1 MMARTAPAWPSE
13 AALTGQFVT
22 LEPLR
27 THHVP
32 DLQAAVLD
40 GEPHKLWFAK
50 VPSPDEMPA
59 YVAQAMTAA
68 AKLGHVA
75 FAVRHHASH
84 AIVGTTRFYQVE
96 ADHRRVALGY
106 TWYAQSV
113 RRTAVNTEC
122 KYLMLQ
128 HAFDT
133 HQAIAVELQTH
144 FFNHASRAAIERLG
158 AKQDGIL
165 RSHQIMKDGSVRD
178 TVVYSIIASEW
189 SSVKHHLQSR
199 LAQHSS
205 ST

>member
-1 MMARTAPAWPSE
+1 MNTIPVSAWLCE
-13 AALTGQFVT
+13 AELVGQFVT

-27 THHVP
+27 PHHVP
-32 DLQAAVLD
+32 ALQAAVLD
-40 GEPHKLWFAK
+40 GESHKLWFAK

-59 YVAQAMTAA
+59 YVAQAIAA

-75 FAVRHHASH
+75 FAVRHHVSNAV
-84 AIVGTTRFYQVE
+84 VGTTRFYQVE
-96 ADHRRVALGY
+96 AAHRRVALGY

-144 FFNHASRAAIERLG
+144 FFNHASRTAIERLG

-189 SSVKHHLQSR
+189 SSVKNHLLAR
-199 LAQHSS
+199 LAQHPS